1 MPFLHKCLNIA
12 LLIVAISSSAWADT
26 QATASVSNNQVFL
39 GDTFILTVEVNDT
52 GSEYQLDTSQLNDN
66 FEVSRPSRSQ
76 NTSMI
81 NGDITR
87 KINWLLRLQAKKIGS
102 FTIPPLTLGDIVTQS
117 INIEVKEAGEQ
128 QQSTSNDTI
137 FIENSVNKSK
147 VYLDQ
152 PIILETKIY
161 VSENIIDGDVQAPVL
176 EAANIERIV
185 SDDKSTQIVRN
196 GLRYQLFT
204 YQYQITPSQAGEVN
218 VTSPLLIGSIR
229 KNISVNDWQNRIIAQ
244 PINIRGNNVAIT
256 VKEMP
261 AGYQGDWLV
270 SEDVHLIEN
279 NNLQQQALFVGDP
292 ITRSISLRVASIALE
307 KMPEIE
313 LNYDSSL
320 RYYPDQDDLKQG
332 TLEGVLYSQRTITH
346 AIIADKSGQ
355 LILPEIKVPWWNS
368 KTEQQEFATLPA
380 QTLTIQAALPSN
392 NSNNNVTSNTS
403 NINSG
408 SRIDSNST
416 DQSSLTAAIQQ
427 DKNTTEGESGQL
439 LIWKISTLVL
449 LLLLISLSFYHLKS
463 RRNDKVNTK
472 KASYVATDN
481 KQYQHLLNALKQAKP
496 NQVYASLLRYLQSQQ
511 SAITQLQQIATLTGL
526 SEDKKQQLL
535 LNLQQLELACSAQTH
550 QWDAQQLLK
559 LIKMHHQVTMANNFN
574 SISNI
579 NP

>member
-12 LLIVAISSSAWADT
+12 LLLVAFSSSAWANI

-52 GSEYQLDTSQLNDN
+52 GSEYQLDTNQLNDN

-87 KINWLLRLQAKKIGS
+87 KITWLLRLKAKKIGT
-102 FTIPPLTLGDIVTQS
+102 FTIPPFTLGDTVTQA

-128 QQSTSNDTI
+128 QQSTPNDTI

-161 VSENIIDGDVQAPVL
+161 VSENIIDGDVQAPIL
-176 EAANIERIV
+176 EAASIERIV
-185 SDDKSTQIVRN
+185 ADDKSTQIVRN
-196 GLRYQLFT
+196 GVRYQLFT

-218 VTSPLLIGSIR
+218 INSPLLVGSIR

-261 AGYQGDWLV
+261 ASYQGDWLI

-307 KMPEIE
+307 KMPEIK

-332 TLEGVLYSQRTITH
+332 TLEDMLYSQRTITH

-380 QTLTIQAALPSN
+380 QTLTIKAALRSN
-392 NSNNNVTSNTS
+392 NSNKNTTSNAS
-403 NINSG
+403 NINSD
-408 SRIDSNST
+408 SSINSNST

-427 DKNTTEGESGQL
+427 HKNTTKGEYGQL

-449 LLLLISLSFYHLKS
+449 LLLLILLSFYHLKS
-463 RRNDKVNTK
+463 RRNDKVNTN
-472 KASYVATDN
+472 KANHVVTDN
-481 KQYQHLLNALKQAKP
+481 KQYQQLLNALKQAKP
-496 NQVYASLLRYLQSQQ
+496 NQVYGNLLRYLQSQQ
-511 SAITQLQQIATLTGL
+511 AAITQVQQITTFTGL
-526 SEDKKQQLL
+526 SEDKKQQLI

-550 QWDAQQLLK
+550 HWDAQQLLK
-559 LIKMHHQVTMANNFN
+559 LIKMHHQVTIASNFN
-574 SISNI
+574 SLNNI